1 VGQSGTFILIGSLKG
16 DLSYFRLNNVLTKT
30 NKRCQCDH
38 TSAGEAIY
46 SAKSCHSYECR
57 NGIRNAKAFMPAP
70 AGISTRIDITMNPK
84 LEIVFAQRLIL
95 IEKGDP

>member
-1 VGQSGTFILIGSLKG
+1 
-16 DLSYFRLNNVLTKT
+16 
-30 NKRCQCDH
+30 
-38 TSAGEAIY
+38 
-46 SAKSCHSYECR
+46 
-57 NGIRNAKAFMPAP
+57 MPAP